1 MTREDIIRMAAQAGF
16 AISKWDD
23 GLDEVM
29 DGDNYHI
36 QTDQV
41 IDFANLVAAVERNK
55 VAQWMIARSYA
66 TGHGDT
72 VEDLLKELAQSVREE
87 ERELCAQVCDEIANA
102 PLNMV
107 LGVALDC
114 AAAIRTRVEK

>member
-1 MTREDIIRMAAQAGF
+1 MTREDIIRMAKEAGF
-16 AISKWDD
+16 PVQKWDD
-23 GLDEVM
+23 GVDEVM

-41 IDFANLVAAVERNK
+41 IDFADLVVSAERNK
-55 VAQWMIARSYA
+55 VAQWMIARGYA

-72 VEDLLKELAQSVREE
+72 VEDLLKELDWQVREE
-87 ERELCAQVCDEIANA
+87 ERELCAQVCEEIANK
-102 PLNMV
+102 LSNMV

-114 AAAIRTRVEK
+114 AKAIRGEK